1 VAGGG
6 ARVVITSPWAIAAVF
21 VVLGIYS
28 VVVWCVARS
37 IAAGGEAED
46 ADERGRP
53 R

>member
-1 VAGGG
+1 
-6 ARVVITSPWAIAAVF
+6 VITSPWAIGAVF

-37 IAAGGEAED
+37 IAAGGETDD
-46 ADERGRP
+46 ADERGRQ